1 MAQHSVEPLAPA
13 LTRFVRALADQSE
26 DEMVSG
32 RLFLV
37 HRYFGF
43 SDAIGRVS
51 KLRDALIRGLLLLSI
66 RGRL

>member
-1 MAQHSVEPLAPA
+1 MAQHSVEPLASA
-13 LTRFVRALADQSE
+13 LTQFVRALAEQSE

-43 SDAIGRVS
+43 SDAIYAEAS
-51 KLRDALIRGLLLLSI
+51 
-66 RGRL
+66 